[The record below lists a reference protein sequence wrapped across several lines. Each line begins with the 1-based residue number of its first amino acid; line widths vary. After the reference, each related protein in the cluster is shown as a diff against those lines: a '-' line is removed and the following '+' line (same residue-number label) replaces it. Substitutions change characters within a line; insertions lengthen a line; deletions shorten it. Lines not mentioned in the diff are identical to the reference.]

1 MSKDS
6 ILCPIR
12 WFFAADENRG
22 HTHAE
27 NNCLPIFFRIETTFR
42 QRRTTK
48 MTQRWQKPTF
58 PQNQGKVQH
67 FYDYL
72 RPGWS
77 SAGWTLVDHQVTL
90 GVSLCFAS
98 CLCALFKRFS
108 VSGFFGCGKFNKYWD
123 WMVWMVQVER
133 HQMEV
138 GTKCSCLQ
146 ELIKYLYFF
155 ILENWKIYEQEHSM
169 SWCNHKHSWS
179 KIHYNIWSSTPVTRA
194 EISLGPLRKEKSRQL
209 LQKKTEKVE
218 TVKSIFY
225 FPC

>member
-1 MSKDS
+1 MTQCRRFFQTTFQPCFDLASWGIFWGVLMSKDS

-72 RPGWS
+72 RPGWP

-98 CLCALFKRFS
+98 CLCALFK
-108 VSGFFGCGKFNKYWD
+108 GFLLFLLFLDFLAAANLTNIEIGWFGWYKLKD
-123 WMVWMVQVER
+123 
-133 HQMEV
+133 
-138 GTKCSCLQ
+138 
-146 ELIKYLYFF
+146 IK
-155 ILENWKIYEQEHSM
+155 WK
-169 SWCNHKHSWS
+169 
-179 KIHYNIWSSTPVTRA
+179 
-194 EISLGPLRKEKSRQL
+194 LGQNVHVFRS
-209 LQKKTEKVE
+209 
-218 TVKSIFY
+218 
-225 FPC
+225 